1 MSLLAKS
8 SSVTLRALAIFIIV
22 LKLGWQ
28 VFVTHLETVVWSR
41 CNSSASHL
49 FVSCFSA
56 SMTFILLSCLLIIR
70 RLFKVWMQSYKITYR
85 CNINRPKILAENINF
100 IANSV
105 NLCVLFKPLLMSSKS
120 AYTSLLSIF
129 RILFYVVSFSYVLI
143 VPQNS
148 SHLPARL

>member
-1 MSLLAKS
+1 MSLFAKS

-70 RLFKVWMQSYKITYR
+70 LLFKVWMQSYKITYR
-85 CNINRPKILAENINF
+85 CNINRPKISAENINF
-100 IANSV
+100 IANPA
-105 NLCVLFKPLLMSSKS
+105 NLCVHLHRV
-120 AYTSLLSIF
+120 YYWRVVDF
-129 RILFYVVSFSYVLI
+129 RYRTEVSEDNREEVTDKT
-143 VPQNS
+143 
-148 SHLPARL
+148 